1 MVNGSFI
8 NVIKQICSLSN
19 SRRHS
24 ANADVIFSGTSK
36 DQKYQNKTGEKD
48 LYPSKC
54 VLTT

>member
-19 SRRHS
+19 SRRHLP
-24 ANADVIFSGTSK
+24 NADVIFSGTSK

-48 LYPSKC
+48 LYPSKY